1 MNDSSTSQET
11 GITEAQAAERL
22 LSHYQSEDQGPE
34 DETGADEPQPE
45 DEDAEALEADA
56 DDAEGDPDADPDD
69 DPEDE
74 QNTGQTFKVKVDGEE
89 LDVPLDEL
97 LKGYSRE
104 QDYTR
109 KTQAVA
115 EERKLL
121 EGEKAAVAGT
131 RTEYSARLEAVNKV
145 LEANAPRVDQSLRET
160 NPAEWSAQML
170 QHRQW
175 SEQRQAIAAEQ
186 ERLSAEAE
194 REEAETLQKL
204 EAETIT
210 TLRRDIP
217 EWKDDAVYEAENLK
231 LARYVGQLPNVTDDT
246 LKGLR
251 TDPTAISVLR
261 KAMLYDELK
270 AKAPD
275 TRAKVEQVKT
285 ARPGPKTAP
294 SRATDTKN
302 ARDRLAAEGSTDA
315 AARLILM
322 KQSRRA

>member
-56 DDAEGDPDADPDD
+56 DDPEGDPDADPEG
-69 DPEDE
+69 DPEDD

-97 LKGYSRE
+97 LKGYSRK

-121 EGEKAAVAGT
+121 ESEKAAVAGT

-145 LEANAPRVDQSLRET
+145 LEASAPRVDQSLRET

-175 SEQRQAIAAEQ
+175 AEQRQAIATEQ
-186 ERLSAEAE
+186 TRLTAEAE

>member
-45 DEDAEALEADA
+45 DEDAEAHEADA
-56 DDAEGDPDADPDD
+56 DDAEGDPDADPED
-69 DPEDE
+69 DPEGD

-97 LKGYSRE
+97 LKGYSRK

-121 EGEKAAVAGT
+121 EDEKAAVAGT

-160 NPAEWSAQML
+160 NAAEWSAQMH

-175 SEQRQAIAAEQ
+175 TEQRQAIAAEQ